1 MAGRI
6 GDGWLLNTASHA
18 QPAAGAG
25 RILLTL
31 AVYARAIRLAEQQ
44 AEEYQL
50 KRLDGSIELDAA

>member
-1 MAGRI
+1 MARKIMAGRI
-6 GDGWLLNTASHA
+6 GNGWLMNRAS
-18 QPAAGAG
+18 